1 MDLLRR
7 SLKTVTETPVP
18 SGFHEPRY
26 ESRPSRGEEKVLAA
40 VATGGALLL
49 LLIAATPL
57 LAQQKTHT
65 ANSTA
70 SAADP
75 AADPILV
82 AMRQELD
89 RSKSQLKM
97 ENVLPPY
104 YIEYR
109 LSDVDQYN
117 AEAAFGAL
125 RENQRIHARSIRVVV
140 RVGDYKQD
148 SYYGPGIGAVDLA
161 PLENDPIALRRQLWT
176 ATDNAYKM
184 ASEALAL
191 KKATM
196 RQYAAD
202 QPFDDF
208 AKAAPSQSI
217 EPLAK
222 LDFDPKPWNEILE
235 KSTGIFRTDPKI
247 ESLSAVLRFRCINQ
261 YFVNTEGTVTRH
273 GFAVYVLTL
282 AGETQAA
289 DGMTLDRSPYYVA
302 ANIKEMPTAEKVQSD
317 AEKMITTLKVLR
329 EAPVVDEDYRGPVLF
344 SSDAST
350 DIFYGMIGGNILG
363 IRPKPGDSARTT
375 GDFAASYKTR
385 VLPTFLTVADDPTL
399 KTFGGKTLTG
409 SYAYDD
415 EGVPAAKVPVIQD
428 GMLTNYL
435 MGREPIRDFPDSNG
449 HGRAVAGQPPSPA
462 IGNLIVESKE
472 PLSPDD
478 LKKKLIELCK
488 QEGKPFGYY
497 VETLAG
503 LNPRLLYRVYA
514 DGHEELVRGAV
525 FDELDART
533 LRHDLVAA
541 GNDPLVSNRESGV
554 PSTVIAPSFLL
565 DELEVKRTD
574 AKNAKLPEYPPPDLT
589 GKPTGKP

>member
-1 MDLLRR
+1 MN
-7 SLKTVTETPVP
+7 STTKV
-18 SGFHEPRY
+18 SFRY
-26 ESRPSRGEEKVLAA
+26 GAFALALAA
-40 VATGGALLL
+40 LTCALPLSAQHVSARPATMSESNSAE
-49 LLIAATPL
+49 AA
-57 LAQQKTHT
+57 
-65 ANSTA
+65 S
-70 SAADP
+70 
-75 AADPILV
+75 DPILNV
-82 AMRQELD
+82 MRIELE
-89 RSKSQLKM
+89 RSKSNLKM
-97 ENVLPPY
+97 ENVPPPY

-109 LSDVDQYN
+109 LADIDQYN

-125 RENQRIHARSIRVVV
+125 RENQRIHARNVRVVV

-148 SYYGPGIGAVDLA
+148 SYYGPGMGAVDLA
-161 PLENDPIALRRQLWT
+161 PLENDPVALRRQLWS
-176 ATDNAYKM
+176 ATDTAYKM

-191 KKATM
+191 KKATL

-222 LDFDPKPWNEILE
+222 LDFDPKPWDEVLE
-235 KSTGIFRTDPKI
+235 KSTALFRTDPKI
-247 ESLSAVLRFRCINQ
+247 ESMSAVLRFRCVNQ

-273 GFAVYVLTL
+273 GSAVYLLTL
-282 AGETQAA
+282 AAQTQAD

-302 ANIKEMPTAEKVQSD
+302 ANIKEMPTADQVVSD
-317 AEKMITTLKVLR
+317 AAKMVATLKALR

-363 IRPKPGDSARTT
+363 IRPKPGDSARTI

-385 VLPTFLTVADDPTL
+385 VLPSFLAIVDDPTL
-399 KTFGGKTLTG
+399 KTFGGKTLIG
-409 SYAYDD
+409 SYDYDD
-415 EGVPAAKVPVIQD
+415 EGVPAAKVPIVQD
-428 GMLTNYL
+428 GLLVNYL
-435 MGREPIRDFPDSNG
+435 MGREPIRDFPASNG
-449 HGRAVAGQPPSPA
+449 HGRSVAGQPPAPA

-472 PLSPDD
+472 PLSRDD
-478 LKKKLIELCK
+478 LRKKLIDLCK
-488 QEGKPFGYY
+488 QEDEPFGYY

-503 LNPRLLYRVYA
+503 YNPRLLYRVYA
-514 DGHEELVRGAV
+514 DGHQELVRGAV

-541 GNDPLVSNRESGV
+541 GNDPLVSNRETGA

-574 AKNAKLPEYPPPDLT
+574 AKNAKLPEYPPPDLAT
-589 GKPTGKP
+589 KSGKP